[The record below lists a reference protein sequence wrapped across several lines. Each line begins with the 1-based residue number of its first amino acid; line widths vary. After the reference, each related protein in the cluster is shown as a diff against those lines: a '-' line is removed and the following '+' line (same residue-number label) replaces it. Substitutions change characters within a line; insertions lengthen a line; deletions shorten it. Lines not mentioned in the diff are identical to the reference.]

1 MKTHDVRSIVQPLCV
16 VGSDS
21 PSANNPT
28 ATPACM
34 CDQGAYCANIQGMSL
49 CSWEHATALQASV
62 MRCEEM
68 RWKAAVVVI
77 AVNSRHACNVLHECA
92 KPSACELRNKN
103 RESHRDA
110 GVGGLPDTM
119 EETAAHVQTT
129 TVLPSFNPRVWMTKP
144 ELVSRALKAMP
155 ITIQVALPA
164 PSASRKP
171 VRQAA
176 ADSPKHAPA

>member
-1 MKTHDVRSIVQPLCV
+1 
-16 VGSDS
+16 
-21 PSANNPT
+21 
-28 ATPACM
+28 
-34 CDQGAYCANIQGMSL
+34 
-49 CSWEHATALQASV
+49 
-62 MRCEEM
+62 MRL
-68 RWKAAVVVI
+68 KAAQVMI
-77 AVNSRHACNVLHECA
+77 AVNSGHTCNVLHACA
-92 KPSACELRNKN
+92 KRSACEFRNEN

-110 GVGGLPDTM
+110 GIGGLPDTM

-129 TVLPSFNPRVWMTKP
+129 TVLPSFKPRVWMTKP

-155 ITIQVALPA
+155 TTIQVALPA